1 MMKWIPLKERLPE
14 TNTVVLA
21 SFDNGAIDVLLQW
34 GAEGQEPVYADWDN
48 EDNRN
53 AQMRALAW
61 MPLPTPY
68 VEVGVTSN

>member
-34 GAEGQEPVYADWDN
+34 WAEGQEPVYADWDN
-48 EDNRN
+48 EDDWN

>member
-1 MMKWIPLKERLPE
+1 MKWISLKEELPE

-34 GAEGQEPVYADWDN
+34 WAEGQAPVYADWEN
-48 EDNRN
+48 EEDRD
-53 AQMRALAW
+53 AQMRVLAW

-68 VEVGVTSN
+68 VEAGAATT

>member
-1 MMKWIPLKERLPE
+1 MKWISLKEKPPE

-21 SFDNGAIDVLLQW
+21 SFDNGVIDVLLRW
-34 GAEGQEPVYADWDN
+34 WADDQEHVYVDWKNVD
-48 EDNRN
+48 DRD

-68 VEVGVTSN
+68 VEAGTTTT